1 MVFMALKPVTN
12 IVVHVVVDGHVRGNV
27 VVAKFIECPNLAA
40 ASFLVVFVKILTV
53 SQRRAVRLQTV
64 CFVDS
69 LLRIVVCKPVF
80 ADGSIKEVL
89 KRLGFHQPVT

>member
-1 MVFMALKPVTN
+1 MAFNPVSN
-12 IVVHVVVDGHVRGNV
+12 PVIHVLVDGHVCGGV
-27 VVAKFIECPNLAA
+27 VVAKLTKCPSLAA